1 MRFILTLL
9 SLLLSLP
16 AMAQVEKNDSLAERL
31 QLQRSL
37 FPQEKVHIMTDREL
51 YHPGDTIWMRA
62 WLVEGESLKPRY
74 RSSRFVYSDLRNG
87 IDQPVSWC
95 KMMER
100 EGRFVGH
107 MILPKELVSGDYTL
121 TGYTYYIL
129 GTKQEFIF
137 RKTIHIITEKDVAK
151 GYVVRPLHEGY
162 RPDAPMLLPDSVRP
176 YSYYRRDTLTRFTFD
191 APDSTWLSI
200 SVTDDHL
207 TPVDTAA
214 SITHMLPLVPD
225 LFSLE
230 TISSDTSLYKPR
242 FFYERSQSISGRL
255 TYRLYNKPY
264 KVVLVNV
271 TNSEIYTTECED
283 DGVFHFRNL
292 SYPDSTLFCIMAFA
306 PNGKPTKAIEIDNF
320 SLPKTLQH
328 LPSDAKQYYL
338 KLTADTIAAD
348 TTAKSA
354 KAEPDKNKEK
364 LEQKVKEM
372 LVSSEPDDIY
382 TRSAHKT
389 RYTRTLSDYKYYELK
404 DMILKFDDITF
415 DGEVAK
421 YKTNGMHVP
430 VRFVVGTTEMPIEK
444 DSLGKY
450 LPQKALE
457 IPVEMVY
464 AVDFIHP
471 DVARTIGRTEYP
483 ESPIIRID
491 LKKLNELV
499 YESGWNEVLKLVMP
513 LGYVKRQQFPNIHVS
528 RSPRATRY
536 WNPEYFTGP
545 SGRVT
550 LDLPLPTNYH
560 TTYTLRAEGITPH
573 GEPVSLIYRIQK

>member
-1 MRFILTLL
+1 MVCKIHYFCSMKKIFVVTMAALL
-9 SLLLSLP
+9 AAVGTVCPQSLK
-16 AMAQVEKNDSLAERL
+16 AQEAD
-31 QLQRSL
+31 QPLQRSRVVTNGL
-37 FPQEKVHIMTDREL
+37 LDNWFLQGGLQWNENGVWKPFQGKL
-51 YHPGDTIWMRA
+51 ALGKWWSPTIGTRIA
-62 WLVEGESLKPRY
+62 
-74 RSSRFVYSDLRNG
+74 
-87 IDQPVSWC
+87 
-95 KMMER
+95 
-100 EGRFVGH
+100 
-107 MILPKELVSGDYTL
+107 L
-121 TGYTYYIL
+121 TGWQGNHYAIDWSRVPMDDYV
-129 GTKQEFIF
+129 
-137 RKTIHIITEKDVAK
+137 ITEKDVAK

-320 SLPKTLQH
+320 SLPKTIQH

-338 KLTADTIAAD
+338 KLTSDTIAAD

-389 RYTRTLSDYKYYELK
+389 KYTRTLSDYKYYELK

-471 DVARTIGRTEYP
+471 EVARTIGRTEYP

-499 YESGWNEVLKLVMP
+499 YESGWNDVLKLVMP
-513 LGYVKRQQFPNIHVS
+513 LGYVKRLQFPNIHVS
-528 RSPRATRY
+528 RSPRATRF

-550 LDLPLPTNYH
+550 LDLPLPTDYH